1 MLDALGNYLH
11 CSPCICNAFGI
22 SSQRLARQRNV
33 KRRIASQPV
42 IEMKK
47 SDVEEQLLGECVV
60 MPDER
65 YLGLVEVTRVTQLL
79 TYAVLM
85 RGMG

>member
-22 SSQRLARQRNV
+22 SSQRLACQRNV
-33 KRRIASQPV
+33 KRRLASQPV

-47 SDVEEQLLGECVV
+47 SDVEEQSLGECVV

-65 YLGLVEVTRVTQLL
+65 YLGLVEVTRE
-79 TYAVLM
+79 
-85 RGMG
+85 